1 MYWIFLVIILFLG
14 GLIAAIILGL
24 RRRARFVYF
33 KLVDEKGNP
42 VAGEMLK
49 ARSAKAGTQ
58 ATYMGSFGGQT
69 HYQFSQTYEGDKI
82 KCIGNTAADGTFKI
96 RFVISSCYAFELGT
110 SATVNN
116 QQFPHLII
124 VQHVSKEGN
133 YPDKPFLVKR
143 MKDAQVLIPEHL
155 L

>member
-42 VAGEMLK
+42 VAGETLK
-49 ARSAKAGTQ
+49 ARSAKTGTQ

-69 HYQFSQTYEGDKI
+69 QYQYSQTYEGDKI
-82 KCIGNTAADGTFKI
+82 KSIGNTAADGTFKI
-96 RFVISSCYAFELGT
+96 RFVISGCYAFELGS

>member
-1 MYWIFLVIILFLG
+1 MHWLFPVIILFFG
-14 GLIAAIILGL
+14 GLTTVIILGL

-42 VAGEMLK
+42 LAGETLK
-49 ARSAKAGTQ
+49 ARSAKTGTQ

-69 HYQFSQTYEGDKI
+69 QYQFSQTYQGDKI
-82 KCIGNTAADGTFKI
+82 KSIGTTAADGTFKI
-96 RFVISSCYAFELGT
+96 RFVISNCYAFELST
-110 SATVNN
+110 SATLNK

-124 VQHVSKEGN
+124 VQHVSKEGK
-133 YPDKPFLVKR
+133 YPDKPYVVKR